1 MIDIT
6 YNESITLKDIAD
18 MLIKEK
24 DSDLSVVV
32 HGFPDDEIAD
42 IQIRFNPKISLTD
55 FDE

>member
-24 DSDLSVVV
+24 DSDLGVVV

>member
-1 MIDIT
+1 
-6 YNESITLKDIAD
+6 